1 MDIEILCD
9 LICVFFVGYD
19 GTTGDWGDDY
29 SRYMSA
35 DGVDLTAVSII
46 FLMIVVFFLNHP
58 CGIMYLNFTHFLN
71 IFSVY
76 LHYFFCCIF
85 RESMGIMGRL

>member
-46 FLMIVVFFLNHP
+46 FLMIVVFFFESSLWYNVFEFYP
-58 CGIMYLNFTHFLN
+58 
-71 IFSVY
+71 FS
-76 LHYFFCCIF
+76 
-85 RESMGIMGRL
+85 